1 MKLKFA
7 NKKIKIILAGLLF
20 SGVMFTSKLVAAGM
34 SISSSASS
42 VNVGDS
48 FTVTISVSGM
58 YATYNLSV
66 SGPGVISSGSS
77 GDLDNSSATAVIKAT
92 GEGTITVYASGFGAP
107 YEYEGAVPP
116 DINVS
121 DSVSVVVSAKTP
133 NVNNSNNSG
142 NSGSNSSG
150 GSTQTQTPQTPEKEE
165 DPKSSDSSLAS
176 LSIKEGKLSPE
187 FKAGTTSYKVSL
199 AEGTTS
205 VNVSAK
211 ANDAKASVSG
221 IGEVKVKAGSN
232 KISLTVTAED
242 GSTTVYTITADVKEK
257 AVATM
262 ELNGKSLN
270 VYQNPQGANLD
281 NKAFEKTT
289 VKINDSEVP
298 AWKSEAQK
306 LTLLY
311 LDGEDGNDFYIYD
324 EASKKVT
331 SIYRPVGILGKN
343 IVMIDVPEN
352 LQKRDGMKYTSV
364 EIDKVTFPG
373 WTFEDSAFENYAL
386 IYVMDGQ
393 GKHVYYQYDK
403 SENTLQ
409 LFSGAAAITQEKYE
423 AYVKEKEDKEQTL
436 MYVIYG
442 LTAGCVVA
450 LGLAGFFFIRRKPS
464 VPKHRKVDIE
474 KEDYENRFHIE
485 KED

>member
-1 MKLKFA
+1 MENL
-7 NKKIKIILAGLLF
+7 KKISFKIFSFLIIGLLIYFNISTIVAGSF
-20 SGVMFTSKLVAAGM
+20 SVSQSTSTVSPG
-34 SISSSASS
+34 
-42 VNVGDS
+42 GT
-48 FTVTISVSGM
+48 FTVTVNISGSGMIYFSGSNASVSESS
-58 YATYNLSV
+58 TYCD
-66 SGPGVISSGSS
+66 GSCS
-77 GDLDNSSATAVIKAT
+77 ITATAHSVGTASVTVTT
-92 GEGTITVYASGFGAP
+92 GEKDTENEVADYADNRPIEGSKTVT
-107 YEYEGAVPP
+107 V
-116 DINVS
+116 NVIDFNTS
-121 DSVSVVVSAKTP
+121 QGG
-133 NVNNSNNSG
+133 NSNGGNSG
-142 NSGSNSSG
+142 N
-150 GSTQTQTPQTPEKEE
+150 STQTQTPQTPEKEE

-221 IGEVKVKAGSN
+221 TGEVKVKAGSN
-232 KISLTVTAED
+232 KVSLTVTAED

-257 AVATM
+257 AVTTM

-270 VYQNPQGANLD
+270 VYQNPQGASLD
-281 NKAFEKTT
+281 NNAFEKTT

-352 LQKRDGMKYTSV
+352 LQKRDGMKFTSV

-423 AYVKEKEDKEQTL
+423 DYVKEKEDKEQTL

-442 LTAGCVVA
+442 LTAGCVVL

>member
-1 MKLKFA
+1 MK
-7 NKKIKIILAGLLF
+7 NIKYKVISIICTVVLAVMTLGLPEHVF
-20 SGVMFTSKLVAAGM
+20 AAG
-34 SISSSASS
+34 
-42 VNVGDS
+42 
-48 FTVTISVSGM
+48 ISVSASAGTV
-58 YATYNLSV
+58 YVGDTVTFTVSASNGAGYVTV
-66 SGPGVISSGSS
+66 SGAASEYSWIESGTPKSYS
-77 GDLDNSSATAVIKAT
+77 VTASNV
-92 GEGTITVYASGFGAP
+92 GTITLSASGVLGDYDKEEDVKVFDSASVTVIARP
-107 YEYEGAVPP
+107 TNNEG
-116 DINVS
+116 NS
-121 DSVSVVVSAKTP
+121 GG
-133 NVNNSNNSG
+133 NSNNSG

-150 GSTQTQTPQTPEKEE
+150 GSTQTPQTPQTSEKEE

-211 ANDAKASVSG
+211 ANDAKARVSG
-221 IGEVKVKAGSN
+221 TGEVKVKAGSN

-262 ELNGKSLN
+262 ELNGKSLD

-352 LQKRDGMKYTSV
+352 LQKRDGMKFTSV

-373 WTFEDSAFENYAL
+373 WTFEDSTFENYAL

-393 GKHVYYQYDK
+393 GKYVYYQYDK

-442 LTAGCVVA
+442 LTAGCVVL
-450 LGLAGFFFIRRKPS
+450 LGLAGFFFVRRKPS
-464 VPKHRKVDIE
+464 MPKHRKVDIE

>member
-1 MKLKFA
+1 MKIMKQKVISVLCMIVLAVTALGLPVNVFA
-7 NKKIKIILAGLLF
+7 AGLSVSASAGTVYVGDSVTF
-20 SGVMFTSKLVAAGM
+20 TVSASNGAGNVTVSGAVSDSVWLDNGSQTYTVT
-34 SISSSASS
+34 ASS
-42 VNVGDS
+42 V
-48 FTVTISVSGM
+48 
-58 YATYNLSV
+58 
-66 SGPGVISSGSS
+66 
-77 GDLDNSSATAVIKAT
+77 
-92 GEGTITVYASGFGAP
+92 GTITVSASGTLAD
-107 YEYEGAVPP
+107 YDTEKDVS
-116 DINVS
+116 VS
-121 DSVSVVVSAKTP
+121 DSATVTVIERP
-133 NVNNSNNSG
+133 VNNGGGNSG
-142 NSGSNSSG
+142 NSSSNSS
-150 GSTQTQTPQTPEKEE
+150 SQTQTPQTQTPEKKE
-165 DPKSSDSSLAS
+165 DPKNSDSSLAS
-176 LSIKEGKLSPE
+176 LGIKEGTFSPE

-211 ANDAKASVSG
+211 ANDSKASVSG
-221 IGEVKVKAGSN
+221 TGEIKVKAGSN
-232 KISLTVTAED
+232 KVSVTCTAED
-242 GSTTVYTITADVKEK
+242 GSTSVYTIEVNVQEK

-289 VKINDSEVP
+289 VKINNTEVP
-298 AWKSEAQK
+298 AWKSEAQN

-311 LDGEDGNDFYIYD
+311 LSGETGDDFYIYD
-324 EASKKVT
+324 EASDKVT

-352 LQKRDGMKYTSV
+352 LQTRKGMKFTAV
-364 EIDKVTFPG
+364 EIDKVEFPG

-423 AYVKEKEDKEQTL
+423 AYVKEKEEKEQML

-442 LTAGCVVA
+442 LGAGCVVL
-450 LGLAGFFFIRRKPS
+450 LGLAGFFFVRRKPS
-464 VPKHRKVDIE
+464 MPKHRRVEIE

-485 KED
+485 KDEEEDA